1 MENRVEEL
9 RKSLGLNQQE
19 LADILRVSRQTISS
33 IETGRYNPSLKLAFS
48 ISDFFSNG
56 RSRKSSNKKGVE
68 KMRKSNLWFGLG
80 LSVGGHSF
88 LDSLF
93 SRRRQDA
100 GLLWHLRRAGTG
112 VRRYLLMALLYW
124 AKPKNRARY
133 EQNWNKKQL
142 ACMMSAR
149 LCCATKRGALRL
161 YSRFGSC
168 LCATN
173 DLLLFGFLPS
183 TRGKEHS
190 FRFIRLL
197 GFSVRNR
204 HCHFSMVE

>member
-48 ISDFFSNG
+48 ISDFSNG

-80 LSVGGHSF
+80 YLSAGILF
-88 LDSLF
+88 LILYF
-93 SRRRQDA
+93 LVEGRMQAFFGIFA
-100 GLLWHLRRAGTG
+100 GPGLASGAICLWH
-112 VRRYLLMALLYW
+112 YFYW

-149 LCCATKRGALRL
+149 LCCATKRG
-161 YSRFGSC
+161 G
-168 LCATN
+168 AT
-173 DLLLFGFLPS
+173 L
-183 TRGKEHS
+183 
-190 FRFIRLL
+190 I
-197 GFSVRNR
+197 
-204 HCHFSMVE
+204 